1 MVAGVRLWVP
11 RGVFIPLGT
20 LSSGLLGGLLRSAA
34 RGRRILDLGCGS
46 GILSVAAAL
55 AGGEAVCYD
64 VSPRA
69 LEAARLNARL
79 NGVSG
84 RVRVTG
90 DPGEVVDLGPFDLVV
105 TNPPYLPLDP
115 GDELDA
121 LWCAGSGLEALREI
135 GALAL
140 RAAPE
145 APVLAA
151 LSSLTPLE
159 RGARAL
165 GLGRW
170 RILASRRA
178 GLDRVYAVL
187 GFHA

>member
-20 LSSGLLGGLLRSAA
+20 VSSGLLAGLLRGAA
-34 RGRRILDLGCGS
+34 GGRRILDLGCGS
-46 GILSVAAAL
+46 GVLSIAAAL

-64 VSPRA
+64 ASPRA
-69 LEAARLNARL
+69 LEAARLNAGL

-84 RVRVTG
+84 RVYVTG
-90 DPGEVVDLGPFDLVV
+90 DPGEAAGLGPYDLVV

-115 GDELDA
+115 GDELDT

-135 GALAL
+135 GALAR
-140 RAAPE
+140 RAAPG

-151 LSSLTPLE
+151 LSSLTPLDE
-159 RGARAL
+159 GVRAL

-187 GFHA
+187 GFHS